1 MRVAPGVRNHGL
13 ARPLCPPTPK
23 TLPKPSQ
30 NPPCPEPHS
39 PGLSEL
45 GMLVVCWWVRAAF
58 LHVPGR
64 GCQAQACVL
73 FPSSQRKAGHS

>member
-1 MRVAPGVRNHGL
+1 MWRPGYAIAGWHV
-13 ARPLCPPTPK
+13 PFVPP
-23 TLPKPSQ
+23 LPKPSQ